1 MAANVDQ
8 VKPICIGIDATNIR
22 IGGGVTHLLE
32 FLSAID
38 PTVMKIDKVYVWAGA
53 PTLQSLPQA
62 PWLIKVN
69 PASLNKGLAYRIF
82 WQLFC
87 LSKAVRN
94 AQCDVLLVPGGSNFG
109 SFAPVVTM
117 SQNLFP
123 FEWSM
128 ISQSGLSLRSLKLI
142 LLRWAQSWSFQRAA
156 GVIFLTKYAQNA
168 VFKVTGHIKAKQAVI
183 AHGLNPRFKY
193 RPKAQLPID
202 QYSEDKPYRLIY
214 ISTLDVYKNQAQVV
228 LAVDLLRRKGYPV
241 TLTLIG
247 PAVPGALE
255 LLEQLQRK
263 IDPKGEWLQYL
274 GQLPYASLHL
284 EYQKADLSIYASS
297 CETFGMTVLENM
309 SVGLPIACS
318 SESSMHEVLETAGL
332 YFDPHKPSDIA
343 AVVEQYLLSSSLRE
357 EKQKMAY
364 ALSVQYSWKR
374 CAHETVDFLRSV
386 IRP

>member
-1 MAANVDQ
+1 
-8 VKPICIGIDATNIR
+8 
-22 IGGGVTHLLE
+22 
-32 FLSAID
+32 
-38 PTVMKIDKVYVWAGA
+38 
-53 PTLQSLPQA
+53 
-62 PWLIKVN
+62 
-69 PASLNKGLAYRIF
+69 
-82 WQLFC
+82 
-87 LSKAVRN
+87 
-94 AQCDVLLVPGGSNFG
+94 
-109 SFAPVVTM
+109 M

-168 VFKVTGHIKAKQAVI
+168 VLKVTGHIKAKQAVI

-374 CAHETVDFLRSV
+374 CAQETVDFLRSV